1 MIKDRSKFMLAKIIS
16 KQSEKVIM
24 QVEVTLSNSMLESEI
39 AIQQSLNEA
48 GTLATKELLKNFDTD
63 GSPIQIGPNKY
74 TSKGQVEK
82 IYQTPYGETRVPRH
96 VYQTS
101 SGGAIFCPLDQNARV
116 VVTSTPKFAQQIS
129 HKFAEMASKQVKKDL
144 EMNHSRTVARSY
156 LQNVADAVGSA
167 AQAKEEDWNYVPKP
181 LTDSAIKTI
190 TVGLDGTT
198 ILHCDDGYRETM
210 VGSIALYDQNGDRQH
225 TTYIAHEPEYGKES
239 FKVKLLNA
247 VEQIKR
253 LYPKAKYIGIA
264 DGAKSNWDFLKKH
277 TDTQTIDFYHVSE
290 YLSSA
295 SKALYPKN
303 ETERLL
309 WLDNECHNLKHKI
322 GAPTRILNYIKS
334 KHDEIKKNTQH
345 KKILKTVITYFTNN
359 KVLMNYA
366 KRVSANEP
374 IGSGVTEAACKT
386 IVKSRLCKSGQR
398 WKERGCGIVLTLR
411 TLSYSNGH
419 WEQFWSKV
427 DRYGF
432 PVAS

>member
-1 MIKDRSKFMLAKIIS
+1 MPTQLISTTAKKII
-16 KQSEKVIM
+16 V
-24 QVEVTLSNSMLESEI
+24 QVEMNLSSSMLESEA

-48 GTLATKELLKNFDTD
+48 GTVATEELLKNFDTD
-63 GSPIQIGPNKY
+63 GSPIQVGANKY

-82 IYQTPYGETRVPRH
+82 IYQTPYGEARVARH

-101 SGGAIFCPLDQNARV
+101 LGGKTFCPLDQNARI

-144 EMNHSRTVARSY
+144 ELNHARTVARSY

-167 AQAKEEDWNYVPKP
+167 AQAKEEDWSYTPKP
-181 LTDSAIKTI
+181 LTKNPIKTI

-210 VGSIALYDQNGDRQH
+210 VGSIALYDNNGDRQH

-239 FKVKLLNA
+239 FEEKLRNS
-247 VEQIKR
+247 VDEIKQ
-253 LYPKAKYIGIA
+253 LYPDCKYIGIA
-264 DGAKSNWDFLKKH
+264 DGAKSNWDFLRNH
-277 TDTQTIDFYHVSE
+277 TETQTIDFYHVSE

-303 ETERLL
+303 ENKRLL
-309 WLDNECHNLKHKI
+309 WLEQECHNLKHKT
-322 GAPTRILNYIKS
+322 GAPTRILNYIRS
-334 KHDEIKKNTQH
+334 EHDKLKKNTQH
-345 KKILKTVITYFTNN
+345 KKTLKTVITYFENN
-359 KVLMNYA
+359 KSLMNYA
-366 KRVSANEP
+366 KRIAANEP

-411 TLSYSNGH
+411 TLSYSEGH
-419 WEQFWSKV
+419 WDQFWNKI
-427 DRYGF
+427 DKYGF
-432 PVAS
+432 PVAA